1 VLTRCCPS
9 SSFGYHPRSPPLLF
23 KPPSPAL
30 AEMMKIASILLAL
43 AVVKAA
49 PVAQRQWRQLAADE
63 KHTCVCT

>member
-1 VLTRCCPS
+1 VLVLS
-9 SSFGYHPRSPPLLF
+9 VIKLWLPPLLF

>member
-1 VLTRCCPS
+1 
-9 SSFGYHPRSPPLLF
+9 
-23 KPPSPAL
+23 
-30 AEMMKIASILLAL
+30 MMKIASILLAL